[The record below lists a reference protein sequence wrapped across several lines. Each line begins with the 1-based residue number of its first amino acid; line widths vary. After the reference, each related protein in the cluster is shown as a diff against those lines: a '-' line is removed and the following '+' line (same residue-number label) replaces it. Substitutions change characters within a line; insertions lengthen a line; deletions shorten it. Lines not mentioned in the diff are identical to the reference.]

1 MKEIILTSEA
11 YVALGLKSNE
21 ADGKSISAAIMELQA
36 RVEKAEKELEDQRK
50 LKANELVAL
59 AIKDGR
65 ITADKK
71 EAFEKWPLAIMTLP
85 NHLGGNSCE
94 RIVGCKGDALH
105 RQNSHRRRAQRLD
118 LPQMGQGRPRGF
130 EEDEGRR
137 SGSLRGT

>member
-71 EAFEKWPLAIMTLP
+71 EAFENWPWLIMTLP
-85 NHLGGNSCE
+85 NPPW
-94 RIVGCKGDALH
+94 
-105 RQNSHRRRAQRLD
+105 RQFRRKNRWVQR
-118 LPQMGQGRPRGF
+118 
-130 EEDEGRR
+130 
-137 SGSLRGT
+137 